1 RSRMST
7 RARGDIAALLTRTS
21 IRPYASNVSATSLS
35 RAFASPRSA
44 WTARARR
51 PSDVT
56 SATALSAAFE
66 SARKWTT
73 MSKPCLASST
83 AVAGRIPLE
92 EPVTSATGAGFSEV
106 MGTVYGALG
115 TAKEGGHAPQS
126 TQRKEEGR
134 RRTSRD
140 DLRGGVE

>member
-1 RSRMST
+1 
-7 RARGDIAALLTRTS
+7 
-21 IRPYASNVSATSLS
+21 
-35 RAFASPRSA
+35 ASPRSA

-83 AVAGRIPLE
+83 AVARPMPLE
-92 EPVTSATGAGFSEV
+92 EPVTSATGAGFSAV
-106 MGTVYGALG
+106 MGTVYGALRAAEG
-115 TAKEGGHAPQS
+115 GGHAPQR
-126 TQRKEEGR
+126 TQRKEDR
-134 RRTSRD
+134 PRRTSRRCRAWERRRPRQECTAEKKSAPQGR
-140 DLRGGVE
+140 RGRRRDRDGFR